1 MTTWKQRI
9 LASGAV
15 LLAVA
20 LAGCGGSGAD
30 PGGADSGSASPTAAA
45 QFPIIQKNAWGETKV
60 EAAPTRVAVVSG
72 GDRDIAYALGI
83 KPVIS
88 PTCPGCF
95 VSPYVAETEK
105 KLGISNPTTFDDT
118 DGTDFEAV
126 AAAEPDIILGVNSYS
141 MDEEYEKLAKI
152 APVVTFSDP
161 DQVSDMTW
169 EDRLLRAAEAL
180 GMTDQ
185 ANQVIAANKKIAADA
200 AAAHPE
206 FAGKTYT
213 YVVVHPNQLS
223 YISSSDQDPGVFE
236 ALGLVKA
243 PNSKNYST
251 EKDGVSLEN
260 VDQFDADVVL
270 IAYPFGDEGIIS
282 RSKLESNKLWQS
294 IPAVKNG
301 HSAVVDAES
310 GLASDIAYPTVLAY
324 PWVVEQI
331 TPILDKAING

>member
-1 MTTWKQRI
+1 MTIWKQRV
-9 LASGAV
+9 LASGVV
-15 LLAVA
+15 LLAVT
-20 LAGCGGSGAD
+20 LAGCGGSGGE
-30 PGGADSGSASPTAAA
+30 PGGTEPGATTPMTAA
-45 QFPIIQKNAWGETKV
+45 QFPITQKNAWGETEV
-60 EAAPTRVAVVSG
+60 ESAPTRIAVVSG

-95 VSPYVAETEK
+95 VSPYVGETEK
-105 KLGISNPTTFDDT
+105 KLGITDPTTFDDT

-126 AAAEPDIILGVNSYS
+126 AAAEPDLILGMNSYS
-141 MDEEYEKLAKI
+141 MDEEYEKLTKI

-161 DQVSDMTW
+161 KQVFDMTW

-185 ANQVIAANKKIAADA
+185 ATQVIAANKKVAADA

-213 YVVVHPNQLS
+213 YVVVHPNQLT
-223 YISSSDQDPGVFE
+223 YASSADQDPGVFE
-236 ALGLVKA
+236 ALGLTKA
-243 PNSKNYST
+243 PTSKNYST

-270 IAYPFGDEGIIS
+270 VAYPFGDEGIIS

-301 HSAVVDAES
+301 HSAVVDAKS

-324 PWVVEQI
+324 PWVVQQI
-331 TPILDKAING
+331 TPVLDKAING